1 MAVEESF
8 RKMAPETSPA
18 FLPKHD
24 FHAQRKERKKTVRKR
39 RQGKGH
45 IKTNCTASAPVSTG
59 THGQNMITQ
68 SSNTAYIS
76 WSGLSPGLNPKDDY
90 TLHTGSTLLLTK
102 KVISGGNLSI
112 SGYGNFAFEGPD
124 NVCIILYSVSYVL
137 EATGN
142 VISVETI
149 TRTAGAYVMFTKLN
163 TKLQS
168 ELHLQLG
175 GHTHH

>member
-1 MAVEESF
+1 MSLMAVEESF

-102 KVISGGNLSI
+102 K
-112 SGYGNFAFEGPD
+112 
-124 NVCIILYSVSYVL
+124 
-137 EATGN
+137 
-142 VISVETI
+142 
-149 TRTAGAYVMFTKLN
+149 R
-163 TKLQS
+163 
-168 ELHLQLG
+168 
-175 GHTHH
+175 